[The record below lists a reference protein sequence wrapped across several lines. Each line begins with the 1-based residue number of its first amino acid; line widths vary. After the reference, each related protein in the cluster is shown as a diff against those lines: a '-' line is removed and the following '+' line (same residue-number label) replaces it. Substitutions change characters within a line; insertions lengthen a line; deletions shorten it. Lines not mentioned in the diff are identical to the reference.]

1 MKKLL
6 AFLLCCWMLLGSAC
20 AEIYYTSEVPED
32 WHQRDILK
40 VTAIDV
46 DRSDAMLLE
55 CGGEFM
61 LVDGGSGHFRDRLYA
76 AVDAAGV
83 KKFKY
88 LFSTH
93 SDNDHVHGLIYLMNS
108 GKYEVETFTTIN
120 KKTYR
125 DDAGYHVKALR
136 ATERHGIPYYIVS
149 DREALTLG
157 GADLTVLRCME
168 SWGQNARSAVLMV
181 QFGERRI
188 LLTGDIDYRVMEQF
202 VDKYDDDML
211 HADIMKAP
219 HHGLATIKERF
230 LETVG
235 AEMIFIPNMK
245 KKVPAKFHNHMKKN
259 APDTKLMYNG
269 DGSLHM
275 ETDGVDWYVWQDKD
289 TK

>member
-6 AFLLCCWMLLGSAC
+6 MFLLCWLMLMSSAS
-20 AEIYYTSEVPED
+20 ASIYYTNEVPED
-32 WHQRDILK
+32 WYQRDLLK
-40 VTAIDV
+40 MTAIDV
-46 DRSDAMLLE
+46 DRSDAMLIE

-61 LVDGGSGHFRDRLYA
+61 LVDGGSGQFRDRLYA

-108 GKYEVETFTTIN
+108 GRYEVEMFTTIN
-120 KKTYR
+120 KKTYE
-125 DDAGYHVKALR
+125 DDAGYHKKAVR
-136 ATERHGIPYYIVS
+136 ATKNNNIEYYIVS
-149 DREALTLG
+149 DREALSLG
-157 GADLTVLRCME
+157 GADLTVLRCTE

-188 LLTGDIDYRVMEQF
+188 LLTGDIDYRVMNQF
-202 VDKYDDDML
+202 VEKYDDDML

-219 HHGLATIKERF
+219 HHGIATIEEPF
-230 LETVG
+230 LEVVD
-235 AEMIFIPNMK
+235 AELIYVPNTK
-245 KKVPAKFHNHMKKN
+245 KKVPAKFFNHMKKN
-259 APDTKLMYNG
+259 APDTKLMYSG
-269 DGSLHM
+269 DGSIHM
-275 ETDGVDWYVWQDKD
+275 ETDGVDWYIWQDAN